1 MSNMNN
7 EIVMEAIVE
16 NIEDMSQM
24 EIVNAL
30 DIKPGAAWES
40 YDEMLA
46 NADFDVLKEKLA
58 WQMFEEAAL

>member
-1 MSNMNN
+1 MNN

-16 NIEDMSQM
+16 NIESMSQM

-30 DIKPGAAWES
+30 DMKPGAAWES

-46 NADFDVLKEKLA
+46 NADFNFLKEKLA
-58 WQMFEEAAL
+58 YQMFEEKAL